1 MKSVAQKGWDWFSV
15 QLDDDADIICWQ
27 IVNDNGSIHSRGLTM
42 MFPDESI
49 YHTVDLDL
57 EKTATWTSPDTSKEY
72 GTVWRVT
79 ESKHD
84 LNLEIKARYDKQEI
98 LLFRDQPAV
107 AWQFWEG
114 GVTVSGQLDGKD
126 VSGIGYA
133 ELVPPK

>member
-1 MKSVAQKGWDWFSV
+1 M
-15 QLDDDADIICWQ
+15 
-27 IVNDNGSIHSRGLTM
+27 
-42 MFPDESI
+42 
-49 YHTVDLDL
+49 
-57 EKTATWTSPDTSKEY
+57 
-72 GTVWRVT
+72 VT

-107 AWQFWEG
+107 ASQFWEG
-114 GVTVSGQLDGKD
+114 GVTVSGHLDGKD